1 MELTHD
7 WDVTRAPELYRS
19 VFCNYLR
26 ERSDTSQQDGN
37 IQLKLFL
44 VALCFSTR
52 VYTDAF
58 VTTINQIIIECYK
71 IQFVELVNSAWF
83 INSRISAP
91 VGISLRA
98 ALGGWQSYKQSIQWF
113 QKFTVSDKYSHFR
126 GSAIISIRKRDVHDP
141 RFPITSLGAV
151 QRIQIGWSYVLQLS
165 RWKVRNKSP
174 RWNSSNDIVF

>member
-71 IQFVELVNSAWF
+71 IHLLN
-83 INSRISAP
+83 
-91 VGISLRA
+91 
-98 ALGGWQSYKQSIQWF
+98 
-113 QKFTVSDKYSHFR
+113 
-126 GSAIISIRKRDVHDP
+126 
-141 RFPITSLGAV
+141 
-151 QRIQIGWSYVLQLS
+151 
-165 RWKVRNKSP
+165 
-174 RWNSSNDIVF
+174 